1 MTAHLHAEGLKKAY
15 RKGRSLEVPVLHGVD
30 FSIEQGEM
38 VAIVGASGSGKS
50 TLLHLLGL
58 LDGPDAGQ
66 IFLNGDRIDNLP
78 DRRRDHLRNSAF
90 GFVFQ
95 SYHLMP
101 ELTALEN
108 VLLPHL
114 IRLSPWSW
122 FSQKKQLKRDAAM
135 WLERVG
141 LGHRAKHK
149 PTELSGGEMQRAAI
163 ARSLAGNPQ
172 IILADEPTGNLDAET
187 GESVMKLLRDLNRE
201 QSMTM
206 MIVTHDLN
214 VARQADRIVR
224 LNQGLVEQYVPGLA
238 A

>member
-58 LDGPDAGQ
+58 LDGPDSGQ

>member
-1 MTAHLHAEGLKKAY
+1 M
-15 RKGRSLEVPVLHGVD
+15 LHGVD

-58 LDGPDAGQ
+58 LDGPDSGQ